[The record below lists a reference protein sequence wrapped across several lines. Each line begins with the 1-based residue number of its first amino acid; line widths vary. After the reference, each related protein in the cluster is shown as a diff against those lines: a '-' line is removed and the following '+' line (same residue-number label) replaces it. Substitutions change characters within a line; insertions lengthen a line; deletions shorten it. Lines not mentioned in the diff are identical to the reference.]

1 MLNEIKNIVM
11 SNTTYKLDN
20 SLKVT
25 HKNNSFIDAG
35 IHENISLVDV
45 KADASPKGN
54 KFLAF
59 TFENAAG
66 EKLTHT
72 EWEPTK
78 GKVKSD
84 VVDPDE
90 IKKQEALYDIYFN
103 NKMQSQMK
111 RVYAIATTFIP
122 EDMFVF
128 EAKNFEEFAK
138 RVAFLLSNR
147 PASKKIRIKVVYADN
162 GFTSL
167 PTYTKFPWIESMDIP
182 TEKSLIKILS
192 IDKMTRDSLR
202 DKEKPTE
209 GPDSLLDTIVS
220 TKKNDDLPF

>member
-1 MLNEIKNIVM
+1 M
-11 SNTTYKLDN
+11 SGYKLDS

-35 IHENISLVDV
+35 IHEDISLVDV
-45 KADASPKGN
+45 KFDKSPKGN
-54 KFLAF
+54 NFLAF
-59 TFENAAG
+59 TFESANG

-78 GKVKSD
+78 GTVKPEI
-84 VVDPDE
+84 VDPDL
-90 IKKQEALYDIYFN
+90 IKAQTEQYELWYN
-103 NKMQSQMK
+103 NKMNSQMK

-128 EAKNFEEFAK
+128 EAKNFEDFAK
-138 RVAFLLSNR
+138 RVVFLLSNR
-147 PASKKIRIKVVYADN
+147 PQSKKIRIKVVYSDN

-167 PTYTKFPWIESMDIP
+167 PTYTKFPWIESMNIP
-182 TEKSLIKILS
+182 TDKSLIKILS

-202 DKEKPTE
+202 DKETKLE
-209 GPDSLLDTIVS
+209 GPQNSLLDTPVFK
-220 TKKNDDLPF
+220 TNKTDDLPF